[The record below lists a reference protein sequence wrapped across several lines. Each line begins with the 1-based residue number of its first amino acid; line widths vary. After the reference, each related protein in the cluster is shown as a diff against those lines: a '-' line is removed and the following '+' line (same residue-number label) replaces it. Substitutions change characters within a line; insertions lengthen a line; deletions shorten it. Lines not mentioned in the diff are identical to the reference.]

1 MVKIGAYF
9 KTRNTRTRNTG
20 GTLVEH
26 WRNTGGT
33 PEHWRNNGTLASKNS
48 GTREQPWNNG
58 TTKQHQEVLPIQ
70 NDEILSR

>member
-1 MVKIGAYF
+1 MKIGAYF

-20 GTLVEH
+20 GTLA
-26 WRNTGGT
+26 
-33 PEHWRNNGTLASKNS
+33 EHWRNNGTLASQNS
-48 GTREQPWNNG
+48 GTREEPRNNG